1 MARDV
6 VDELLTG
13 YPTVFYFIVSVFCF
27 HLAALVYWMY
37 TMFSEPATATTQ
49 KRVPR
54 KRYDDKGH

>member
-27 HLAALVYWMY
+27 HLAALV
-37 TMFSEPATATTQ
+37 
-49 KRVPR
+49 PR
-54 KRYDDKGH
+54 LKHSRHS

>member
-27 HLAALVYWMY
+27 HLAALVHAA
-37 TMFSEPATATTQ
+37 SIIAIN
-49 KRVPR
+49 
-54 KRYDDKGH
+54 

>member
-27 HLAALVYWMY
+27 HLAALVRA
-37 TMFSEPATATTQ
+37 SSVIA
-49 KRVPR
+49 V
-54 KRYDDKGH
+54 D